1 MIFVM
6 ISTHKSRAFTLPSL
20 ESLIK
25 KTNFRSSDRIVIID
39 NDGSLGDLPGSI
51 VIRNERPRSFAE
63 NANFSIGVSQIVKD
77 DLILMNN
84 DIVYT
89 NNWLDFLLAGERSR
103 DNIVIPYC
111 NQNVQYRS
119 GLLDLKIAMDLDE
132 YADREEDLEE
142 IARIH
147 QRELVNTPDYDAS
160 ILMSFFCVYIPWKVS
175 RAVGYFDEGFGRG
188 GGEDVDYRLR
198 ALRAGVEVLHSR
210 RSYLLHFM
218 GKSTWRSG
226 EPSEETRSADAT
238 YRRHFVEK
246 WGRPVAE
253 FFLSGSN
260 KQEVANRYGLNQHL
274 QRHDFRAIL
283 ERLQDA
289 TLKERESGADE
300 SS

>member
-6 ISTHKSRAFTLPSL
+6 ISTHKSQAFTRPSL
-20 ESLIK
+20 DSLLK
-25 KTNFRSSDRIVIID
+25 KTNFRSDDKIIIID
-39 NDGSLGDLPGSI
+39 NDGSLQDLPPSTI
-51 VIRNERPRSFAE
+51 IRNERPRSFAE
-63 NANFSIGVSQIVKD
+63 NANFAIGISNILKD
-77 DLILMNN
+77 DLILLNN
-84 DIVYT
+84 DIIYT
-89 NNWLDFLLAGERSR
+89 RNWLDFLLSGENSR
-103 DNIVIPYC
+103 ESIVIPYC
-111 NQNVQYRS
+111 NQNVQYRVGS
-119 GLLDLKIAMDLDE
+119 LDIRIAMDYED
-132 YADREEDLEE
+132 YADQEEELEE

-147 QRELVNTPDYDAS
+147 RRELTGPDYDAG

-175 RAVGYFDEGFGRG
+175 TAVGYFDERFGRG

-210 RSYLLHFM
+210 QSYLLHFM

-226 EPSEETRSADAT
+226 EPIEETRSADSA
-238 YRRHFVEK
+238 YQRHFVEK

-260 KQEVANRYGLNQHL
+260 KQEIANRYGLIPHL

-283 ERLQDA
+283 ERLEDCA
-289 TLKERESGADE
+289 LEERERATDE

>member
-6 ISTHKSRAFTLPSL
+6 ISTHKSRAFTGPSL
-20 ESLIK
+20 DSLLK
-25 KTNFRSSDRIVIID
+25 KTNFRSGDKIIIID
-39 NDGSLGDLPGSI
+39 NDGSLQDLSGSI
-51 VIRNERPRSFAE
+51 IIRNERPRSFAE
-63 NANFSIGVSQIVKD
+63 NANFAIGISKILQD

-84 DIVYT
+84 DIIYT
-89 NNWLDFLLAGERSR
+89 KNWLDFLLASENSR
-103 DNIVIPYC
+103 DSIVIPYC
-111 NQNVQYRS
+111 NQNVQYRA
-119 GLLDLKIAMDLDE
+119 GLLNLKIAMDYQD
-132 YADREEDLEE
+132 YAGHEEDLEE
-142 IARIH
+142 ISRIH
-147 QRELVNTPDYDAS
+147 QRELVDGPDYDAG

-175 RAVGYFDEGFGRG
+175 TAVGYFDERFGRG

-226 EPSEETRSADAT
+226 EPFEETRSADAT
-238 YRRHFVEK
+238 YQRHFVEK

-260 KQEVANRYGLNQHL
+260 KQEVANRYGLIPHL

-283 ERLQDA
+283 ERLEDA
-289 TLKERESGADE
+289 TSKERERGTNENS
-300 SS
+300 

>member
-1 MIFVM
+1 M
-6 ISTHKSRAFTLPSL
+6 
-20 ESLIK
+20 
-25 KTNFRSSDRIVIID
+25 IID